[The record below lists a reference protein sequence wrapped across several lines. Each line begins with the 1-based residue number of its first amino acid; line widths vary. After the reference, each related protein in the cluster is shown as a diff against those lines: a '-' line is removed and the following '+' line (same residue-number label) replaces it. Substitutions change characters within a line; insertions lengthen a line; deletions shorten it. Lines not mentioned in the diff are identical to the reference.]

1 MPSTIPIVICVR
13 GEAIYKHA
21 RRGRPVGTASIVAGY
36 RYTAVLADK
45 SKVILRGKTT
55 RRYMWAYQW
64 YLPVAAGKRAPGL
77 AAYFTYS
84 TYRVQPLRAIAEL
97 RIEWSS
103 STPGAL
109 DPLRA
114 LVPQMRHLS
123 PQRSLSG
130 PGVPDTPSARLN
142 W

>member
-13 GEAIYKHA
+13 GEVIYKHA
-21 RRGRPVGTASIVAGY
+21 RRGRPVGTASTVAGY

-45 SKVILRGKTT
+45 SEVILRGKTT

-64 YLPVAAGKRAPGL
+64 DLPVAAGKRAPGL
-77 AAYFTYS
+77 SAYFTYS

-114 LVPQMRHLS
+114 PWF
-123 PQRSLSG
+123 P
-130 PGVPDTPSARLN
+130 
-142 W
+142 